1 MNEEIT
7 MRELLELLVEES
19 NKSQQRFESLQ
30 SQIKEMDNQLTGRLD
45 SIEVRLVE
53 KNDFNRMI
61 GVLENKE
68 LVSPS
73 EAATLLVTDRKTF

>member
-19 NKSQQRFESLQ
+19 KRVSCCSSFSSGILHNVKINLPLQ
-30 SQIKEMDNQLTGRLD
+30 NFIFFKTISGTILALIKI
-45 SIEVRLVE
+45 SAA
-53 KNDFNRMI
+53 
-61 GVLENKE
+61 KE